1 MNQFVFEKRQKSV
14 LIGAM
19 ILGALCLFGSL
30 IGDDELHTRFWSNY
44 LHNTVFFTG
53 IAFISLFILT
63 AFTTAWAG
71 WHTNVKRVW
80 EAFSLFMTPGAILML
95 VLVVGVFFGFN
106 HLYHW
111 ADAEAVAE
119 DPILLG
125 KSSFLNPIMYAF
137 FTILV
142 MGTFIFFARKIRAI
156 SLEEDEH
163 GANGLENNFKHH
175 RKLRVWSAAFLPFAG
190 FFSAAAIWQWIMS
203 LDAHW
208 YSTLFAWYTAAS
220 WFVAAMALTIML
232 LIYLKG
238 KGYLDQVNADHFH
251 DIGKYMFGI
260 SIFWTYLWFSQFMLI
275 WYANVGEETVYFYD
289 RMNDYPVLFYANLVL
304 NFVLPFFILMRNDNK
319 RKYGTMFTASLF
331 VFFGHWL
338 DFFLMIKPG
347 ARHTAMEHIAHHSEH
362 AGDAAHDT
370 GEHALEFMAG
380 FTLPGLLEIGIMI
393 GFLAFFLYFVFMQ
406 LAKAPLT
413 PKNDPYMDEAEHH
426 SVWPYVD

>member
-44 LHNTVFFTG
+44 LHNAVFFTG

-71 WHTNVKRVW
+71 WHTNVKRIW
-80 EAFSLFMTPGAILML
+80 EAFSLFMTPGAIMML
-95 VLVVGVFFGFN
+95 VLVVGVLFGFN

-142 MGTFIFFARKIRAI
+142 MGTFVFFARKIRAI

-163 GANGLENNFKHH
+163 GANGLANDFKHH

-238 KGYLDQVNADHFH
+238 KGYLDNVNADHFH

-362 AGDAAHDT
+362 AGDAAHE

-393 GFLAFFLYFVFMQ
+393 GFLAFFLYFVFLQ

-413 PKNDPYMDEAEHH
+413 PKNDPYLDEAEHH